1 MKSLKKL
8 NSGIT
13 DKIILDRPL
22 LRDLQARHV
31 DGNENYFSADFE
43 IRRYVEGLELRKE
56 HLHNK
61 SILDLGSSDHF
72 FDEYCQKK
80 YNTKVISL
88 DIDIDSLGKKHELGV
103 VSDARKLPFKDEAF
117 DLVVSNA
124 SMPHLFAPY
133 RDDNDEVVPIEGE
146 VEKNAINDILNV
158 FKEAYRVV
166 KKGGQVRMSTFSEQE
181 IRNWPRDSF
190 TIVSDDGNEKEYNGS
205 EDVAQMIDRV
215 LLVKKALNI
224 FEKKTGAKCFLK
236 ETKNSSLIIIMK

>member
-1 MKSLKKL
+1 M
-8 NSGIT
+8 
-13 DKIILDRPL
+13 
-22 LRDLQARHV
+22 
-31 DGNENYFSADFE
+31 
-43 IRRYVEGLELRKE
+43 
-56 HLHNK
+56 
-61 SILDLGSSDHF
+61 
-72 FDEYCQKK
+72 
-80 YNTKVISL
+80 
-88 DIDIDSLGKKHELGV
+88 
-103 VSDARKLPFKDEAF
+103 SDARKLPFKDEAF

-215 LLVKKALNI
+215 LLVKKS
-224 FEKKTGAKCFLK
+224 FEYF
-236 ETKNSSLIIIMK
+236 